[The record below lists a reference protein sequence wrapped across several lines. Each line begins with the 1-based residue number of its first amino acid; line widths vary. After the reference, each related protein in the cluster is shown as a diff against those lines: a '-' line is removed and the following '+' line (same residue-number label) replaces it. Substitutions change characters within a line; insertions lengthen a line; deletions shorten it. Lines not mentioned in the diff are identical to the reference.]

1 MVSINKIQ
9 KGLAMFIDREV
20 IPSLSVMEK
29 VLVGTGAGL
38 VVAKLP
44 EVLKQYAKHPF
55 LAALGVV
62 DLEQGMV
69 DIPALYNAAQPY
81 IGADPIPFK
90 IPLVDITLKMGKR
103 EIDALYRY
111 IMEA

>member
-1 MVSINKIQ
+1 MV
-9 KGLAMFIDREV
+9 GMFIAREV
-20 IPSLSVMEK
+20 IPSLSVTETF
-29 VLVGTGAGL
+29 LLGTGAGL
-38 VVAKLP
+38 VVVKLP
-44 EVLKQYAKHPF
+44 EILKQYANHPF
-55 LAALGVV
+55 LATLGVV

-81 IGADPIPFK
+81 IRADPIPFK